1 VTTNKKI
8 SVTTKSMRTA
18 YGREQKIDGTTMNE
32 ISLARVLAVSLVG
45 KSQAWTVVKH
55 RQAKLGTK

>member
-1 VTTNKKI
+1 
-8 SVTTKSMRTA
+8 MRTA